1 MSLGLAGV
9 RRETVTRIPCA
20 HKATSVLSAR
30 LDWGLDG
37 RPRRWEPRR
46 QWAGTHMHPYERFAM
61 ARKLENDFRSTF
73 ERTIGGACTHEELL
87 AAVRVL
93 VRDLKKQGRAPEKVL
108 VTIKRLCGLP
118 RITLAADT
126 DANADNS
133 PTKQVSD
140 MVLRAAIDE
149 YYDRPRSSGPQAAS
163 VRTAL

>member
-1 MSLGLAGV
+1 
-9 RRETVTRIPCA
+9 
-20 HKATSVLSAR
+20 
-30 LDWGLDG
+30 
-37 RPRRWEPRR
+37 
-46 QWAGTHMHPYERFAM
+46 M

-87 AAVRVL
+87 ATVRVL